1 MRFTPTDNGSSTTV
15 AFQIDF
21 QGTGLARLLAPLA
34 RLGARREVPHDLVKL
49 KRKLEER

>member
-34 RLGARREVPHDLVKL
+34 RLGARREVPRDLVKL